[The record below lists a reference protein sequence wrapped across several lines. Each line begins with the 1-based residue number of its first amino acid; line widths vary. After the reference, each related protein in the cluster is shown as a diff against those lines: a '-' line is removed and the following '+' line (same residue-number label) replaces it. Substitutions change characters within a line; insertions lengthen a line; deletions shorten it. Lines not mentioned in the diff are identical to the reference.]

1 MGVNMGFRP
10 VRGRLRPLHQRRTGA
25 QMLVSAGRAGY
36 MSPSSLSPWDLMPS
50 RDPMPGTILPSRRPC
65 LTAVLRMAGLRPTR
79 QRVALAEILFGG
91 AHRHVSAEELHAE
104 AYASRVHVSLA
115 TIYNTLHQFQEA
127 GLLREVAIDASR
139 SYFDTDTSDHHHFY
153 LEDEQ
158 RVVDIPA
165 NAISIQGLPQPPEG
179 MVVTHVDVIVRV
191 RKQQA

>member
-1 MGVNMGFRP
+1 MDLP
-10 VRGRLRPLHQRRTGA
+10 V
-25 QMLVSAGRAGY
+25 
-36 MSPSSLSPWDLMPS
+36 SSD
-50 RDPMPGTILPSRRPC
+50 RLPSQTPC
-65 LTAVLRMAGLRPTR
+65 VTAVLRMAGLRPTR
-79 QRVALAEILFGG
+79 QRIALAELLFAGP
-91 AHRHVSAEELHAE
+91 HRHVSAEELHAE
-104 AYASRVHVSLA
+104 ASATRVNVSLA

-165 NAISIQGLPQPPEG
+165 TSIVIGGLPAAPEG

-191 RKQQA
+191 KRA